1 MQKLW
6 LVSSKVSHEEV
17 FLQRYD
23 RLLDQAL
30 HITDRSYSA
39 AEDLVHDAFI
49 QFTLSQPDLAVI
61 KDLDSYLFIV
71 LRNMH
76 LSQVRRASQ
85 LRFAPISIADYDSAA
100 IGLRAIDLQ
109 KHIQVAEELIKICDY
124 ACSRKESSKAASVL
138 ILRFFHGYF
147 TSEIAEM
154 IRAPRRT
161 VHEWLRIARNEV
173 KAFLENPKAFTFIG
187 ESGESQ
193 STQTSRN
200 LNDSKLLGELRER
213 IFASRRGACPS
224 YNVLQQHYNEDE
236 GTTLQCKTLAHIVS
250 CPTCLDDVNRMRR
263 LPPLSDRYPT
273 DMLGPD
279 TRSHSGGNEMSR
291 VTRAGDS
298 TRELLKRC
306 RRRLGEVL
314 DHQPQ
319 ALSFSANGF
328 ILGSQKVNS
337 EITEQILSINIDEEI
352 SFVEVFSEQG
362 MRLMFMGVIPS
373 SLGGVE
379 QKARLMLNERR
390 DLECVISFRTPWPT
404 LHVTYRDLSP
414 RQESLMTSETFE
426 TESLESIR
434 EERSQEIVVEEATR
448 GLGLLSF
455 VAWLRKGLVSFAF
468 WLRPAMIT
476 TVAALLLVAMLAVWY
491 WRSPERPITI
501 SATGLLQ
508 RASATEVAVAAE
520 NGTVTHRTINLE
532 ETSATGELITRNRI
546 EIWQSAD
553 RGIMVRRLYNEKGN
567 LIAGDWRRA
576 DGVQTLYQHGREP
589 RIQLAPGKRETAPL
603 SFEEVWQLSPSAE
616 DFSRLVGGAY
626 IKVDE
631 GPTAIRL
638 LYERPTGTFKG
649 QRLVNAS
656 LTLNRSDLHAT
667 GQTLLVQTGTEL
679 REFRFQEA
687 RFEKHTLTSAPP
699 AVFEPDSVLLGE
711 KRKDAAPAKNVLEP
725 VLTLETLRPV
735 IATPQLEIEVLKLLN
750 QVGADTG
757 EQVFVRRAS
766 SGLLQVDGVV
776 DTLERKKEILQ
787 ALAPVSSNPAFRA
800 RVETIDER
808 VAREAGAGP
817 AREPV
822 TIEKIEPTSNSIPL
836 ESELRLYF
844 SAQGVPATQL
854 DSEVQRFCRTV
865 LGHSSQ
871 ILQHAGSLMNLTG
884 RFTPDELRS
893 LDSEA
898 RAKWLNLIHRHAHAL
913 RQNVVLL
920 RRELGSVL
928 AQSPSDAFAEE
939 AIRDDVM
946 LSQAI
951 NRLFNSAS
959 AIDITVRSSLSLSTN
974 TSQAAKIKGAQFWR
988 SLGTAED
995 IAANLSSTR

>member
-1 MQKLW
+1 
-6 LVSSKVSHEEV
+6 
-17 FLQRYD
+17 
-23 RLLDQAL
+23 
-30 HITDRSYSA
+30 
-39 AEDLVHDAFI
+39 
-49 QFTLSQPDLAVI
+49 
-61 KDLDSYLFIV
+61 
-71 LRNMH
+71 
-76 LSQVRRASQ
+76 
-85 LRFAPISIADYDSAA
+85 
-100 IGLRAIDLQ
+100 
-109 KHIQVAEELIKICDY
+109 
-124 ACSRKESSKAASVL
+124 
-138 ILRFFHGYF
+138 
-147 TSEIAEM
+147 
-154 IRAPRRT
+154 
-161 VHEWLRIARNEV
+161 
-173 KAFLENPKAFTFIG
+173 
-187 ESGESQ
+187 
-193 STQTSRN
+193 
-200 LNDSKLLGELRER
+200 
-213 IFASRRGACPS
+213 
-224 YNVLQQHYNEDE
+224 
-236 GTTLQCKTLAHIVS
+236 
-250 CPTCLDDVNRMRR
+250 
-263 LPPLSDRYPT
+263 
-273 DMLGPD
+273 
-279 TRSHSGGNEMSR
+279 MSR

-298 TRELLKRC
+298 TRDLLKLC

-328 ILGSQKVNS
+328 ILGSQKVSS

-379 QKARLMLNERR
+379 QKARLKLNEER

-414 RQESLMTSETFE
+414 RQEDLILSETFG
-426 TESLESIR
+426 TESLESVR
-434 EERSQEIVVEEATR
+434 AERSQEIEVREETR
-448 GLGLLSF
+448 SPGLLSS
-455 VAWLRKGLVSFAF
+455 VAGLQKGLVNFAF

-476 TVAALLLVAMLAVWY
+476 AAAALTLVAMMALWY
-491 WRSPERPITI
+491 WRSPERPPTI
-501 SATGLLQ
+501 SATSLLQ

-520 NGTVTHRTINLE
+520 NGTVTHRTINME
-532 ETSATGELITRNRI
+532 ETSATGEVIARKRI

-553 RGIMVRRLYNEKGN
+553 RGIMARRLYDDTGN

-589 RIQLAPGKRETAPL
+589 RIQLAPGKREAAPL

-616 DFSRLVGGAY
+616 DFSRLVGSGHV
-626 IKVDE
+626 KVEE

-638 LYERPTGTFKG
+638 LYQRPTGTLNG
-649 QRLVNAS
+649 ESLVNAS
-656 LTLNRSDLHAT
+656 LTLNRADLHAT
-667 GQTLLVQTGTEL
+667 GQTLLVQAGTEL

-687 RFEKHTLTSAPP
+687 RFERHTLTSAPP
-699 AVFEPDSVLLGE
+699 AVFEPDSVLFVE
-711 KRKDAAPAKNVLEP
+711 KRKEGATVKNVLEP
-725 VLTLETLRPV
+725 AASLETARPV
-735 IATPQLEIEVLKLLN
+735 IATPQLEIEVLRLLN

-757 EQVFVRRAS
+757 EQVFVRRAA

-776 DTLERKKEILQ
+776 DTLKRKKEILQ
-787 ALAPVSSNPAFRA
+787 ALAPVSNNPAFRA

-808 VAREAGAGP
+808 VAREAGASP
-817 AREPV
+817 ATDQV
-822 TIEKIEPTSNSIPL
+822 TIEKVEPISNSIPL

-854 DSEVQRFCRTV
+854 DSEVQRFCRTA

-871 ILQHAGSLMNLTG
+871 ILQHAGALMNLTG
-884 RFTPDELRS
+884 RFTPDELSS

-898 RAKWLNLIHRHAHAL
+898 RAKWLNLIHRHAQAL
-913 RQNVVLL
+913 RQNVVFL
-920 RRELGSVL
+920 RRELGSAL
-928 AQSPSDAFAEE
+928 AQAPSDAFAEE
-939 AIRDDVM
+939 AIGDDVM

-995 IAANLSSTR
+995 IATKLSSTR